1 MGDLWLQRF
10 KEEVLPQI
18 VAEFSPRMVLLF
30 GSRVRGDAD
39 EDADIDVVI
48 VSEAFAGIP
57 FVKRMPE
64 VLKNI
69 RFEKHIDVVCYL
81 PDEFERIKPNS
92 AILQDALEYGEVIK
106 FQR

>member
-1 MGDLWLQRF
+1 MGDIWVQRF

-39 EDADIDVVI
+39 EEADIDVVI

-64 VLKNI
+64 VLKNV
-69 RFEKHIDVVCYL
+69 RFEKHIDIVCYL
-81 PDEFERIKPNS
+81 PEEFERIKPNS
-92 AILQDALEYGEVIK
+92 AVLQDAMEYGEVIK
-106 FQR
+106 F